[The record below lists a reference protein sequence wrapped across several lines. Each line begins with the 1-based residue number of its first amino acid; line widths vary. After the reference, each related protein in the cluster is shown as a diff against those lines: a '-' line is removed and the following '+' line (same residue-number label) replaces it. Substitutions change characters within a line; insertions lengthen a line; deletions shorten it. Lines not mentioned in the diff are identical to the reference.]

1 MAVGFGHAR
10 EKDQM
15 GEQGDRKAKNGQK
28 SEEKVTINIICEEV
42 TSK

>member
-10 EKDQM
+10 EKEQM

-28 SEEKVTINIICEEV
+28 SEEKATINIICEEV